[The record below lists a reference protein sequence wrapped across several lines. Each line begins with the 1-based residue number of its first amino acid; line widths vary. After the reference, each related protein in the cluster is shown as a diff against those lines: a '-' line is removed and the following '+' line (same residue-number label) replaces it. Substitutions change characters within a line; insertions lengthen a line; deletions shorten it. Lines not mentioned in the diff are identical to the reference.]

1 MENHEELHL
10 LGKYPQ
16 IFAGNKFENLLRFKY
31 HRFNKREEAQEAIA
45 ALNNVIPEGSNQPLT
60 VRVADEHGKA
70 KASQVF
76 VGGMGMGM
84 GPQTPMGM
92 NMGMNNMS
100 NMNSMNNMNM
110 MNAMNYNGMQGGG
123 NSHVMHR
130 GRSRFRTQN
139 MNPY

>member
-1 MENHEELHL
+1 M
-10 LGKYPQ
+10 
-16 IFAGNKFENLLRFKY
+16 
-31 HRFNKREEAQEAIA
+31 
-45 ALNNVIPEGSNQPLT
+45 
-60 VRVADEHGKA
+60 ADEHGKA